1 MERLRDYLLEHNKH
15 YLLACYLLHYV
26 LIRPKEISMLKI
38 KDINLCKQT
47 ITITAVVSKN
57 KKNGRSYVAGKSN
70 SFNARLGDFQISR
83 RRLYLFERL

>member
-57 KKNGRSYVAGKSN
+57 KKTAVVTMPEKVIH
-70 SFNARLGDFQISR
+70 FMID
-83 RRLYLFERL
+83 